1 MSFSQMFADPMI
13 SEIIIK
19 AVLVGFMVS
28 LCSSLLGVSLVLKRF
43 SMIGDGLSHFGFFAV
58 SIAITC

>member
-1 MSFSQMFADPMI
+1 MSFTQMFADPMI

-28 LCSSLLGVSLVLKRF
+28 LNKF
-43 SMIGDGLSHFGFFAV
+43 SRNAGNIF
-58 SIAITC
+58 I